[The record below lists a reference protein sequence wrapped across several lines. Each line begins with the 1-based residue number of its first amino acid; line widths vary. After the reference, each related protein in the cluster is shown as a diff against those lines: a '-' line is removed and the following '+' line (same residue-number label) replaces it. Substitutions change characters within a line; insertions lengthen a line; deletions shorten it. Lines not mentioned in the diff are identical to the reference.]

1 MNPLEECKPVGDWIE
16 TAPWRDRSVSLL
28 VPSLN
33 VQASTLAGKRLVLQ
47 PARETYAL
55 WTGKYRTEAR
65 LVMETDVE
73 AIRERL
79 A

>member
-28 VPSLN
+28 IPSLN
-33 VQASTLAGKRLVLQ
+33 VQADSLDGKRLVLQ
-47 PARETYAL
+47 QDRDTYVL
-55 WTGKYRTEAR
+55 WTGRYRTDAR
-65 LVMETDVE
+65 LIMETDVE